1 MQGAR
6 GDVDVGDLLRS
17 GLERGEWPAEL
28 LPRRNVLRGQR
39 QRAGDRAV
47 GQAARSGARELVE
60 VGHHAACGARAEH
73 VADRRRVQ
81 PQRVLGLAGRA
92 VCAPPGQPARR
103 PRDDHDRG
111 AGAARDDS
119 GRHQDPVGGRAAGHA
134 DLYAGDRAGP
144 VGQAGRRG
152 RDHGHH
158 PRWLAHR
165 GGEQGVTGRHAVQH
179 RLLQV
184 AVTPT
189 DDGQHA
195 EGQRGQGGH
204 RSGPPADLGQRRGH
218 GHHAE
223 LVPAEKGRQR
233 ERQQPRPAEFLPQ
246 RGVIGPRLSGRLGMV
261 EHLGGG
267 AGDRLLGLTEG
278 EVHPDRHRSS

>member
-1 MQGAR
+1 MT
-6 GDVDVGDLLRS
+6 
-17 GLERGEWPAEL
+17 
-28 LPRRNVLRGQR
+28 
-39 QRAGDRAV
+39 
-47 GQAARSGARELVE
+47 
-60 VGHHAACGARAEH
+60 
-73 VADRRRVQ
+73 
-81 PQRVLGLAGRA
+81 LAGTRI
-92 VCAPPGQPARR
+92 Q
-103 PRDDHDRG
+103 
-111 AGAARDDS
+111 S
-119 GRHQDPVGGRAAGHA
+119 AAGPQGTPILTPETVPDPSA
-134 DLYAGDRAGP
+134 RLAVVA
-144 VGQAGRRG
+144 
-152 RDHGHH
+152 GHH

-261 EHLGGG
+261 EHLGGD